1 MTSENMRV
9 TVHSEALKFGRVP
22 DPTCPS
28 IKDQIKDS
36 SLVNEAARNG
46 ITGIGYRLSY
56 AQNKALS
63 VVQRLLD
70 ETDYNGNGVPRKST
84 HGSTYQ
90 FKGTLPV
97 IEIKTSEYLGLY
109 GVKRVGSGRTSILS
123 PQARR
128 VAINALKDLAENK
141 HLLVYEKS
149 ASPKGRKKV
158 TIEAIAP
165 LINLEWLKGGRRVRI
180 TPNPILV
187 DHIHSYYI
195 LKPVDLHQAV
205 PDKDAVKV
213 RFLEYLMYHGL
224 QKQKGNVKGQ
234 PQTNEIRVE
243 VETIAAWLRLDPLVK
258 ARKKSELRKRLS
270 ELYEFGM
277 KTGYLES
284 YDVDQPATK
293 RRTVDVLRLS
303 NTGPCKI

>member
-1 MTSENMRV
+1 MASENMRV

-22 DPTCPS
+22 DPKRPTLN
-28 IKDQIKDS
+28 DQIKDS
-36 SLVNEAARNG
+36 SLVNEAARHG
-46 ITGIGYRLSY
+46 ITGVGYRLSF
-56 AQNKALS
+56 AQNKSLT

-70 ETDYNGNGVPRKST
+70 ETDYKGNGVPRRFSR
-84 HGSTYQ
+84 GSTYQ
-90 FKGTLPV
+90 FKGALPV
-97 IEIKTSEYLGLY
+97 IEIKTSEYLELY
-109 GVKRVGSGRTSILS
+109 GVKRMRSGGKSIFS
-123 PQARR
+123 PQPRR

-149 ASPKGRKKV
+149 INPKGKKMV

-165 LINLEWLKGGRRVRI
+165 LINLEWINKGRRVRI
-180 TPNPILV
+180 IPNPILV
-187 DHIHSYYI
+187 DHIDSYYI

-234 PQTNEIRVE
+234 VQSNEIRVE
-243 VETIAAWLRLDPLVK
+243 IETIAAWLRLDGLVT
-258 ARKKSELRKRLS
+258 ARKKSELRKRLN
-270 ELYEFGM
+270 ELYEFGVAS
-277 KTGYLES
+277 GYLES

-303 NTGPCKI
+303 STTPSKV